1 LYVLLFV
8 LLIFLLKNY
17 EVVVRIPRHRF
28 MSLLDKMSPACRG
41 IACIRSD
48 SRMDGPTAMS
58 PVTVTVQPASP
69 AFEVNNGV
77 VVKAIR
83 ESQ

>member
-1 LYVLLFV
+1 LYVLLFI
-8 LLIFLLKNY
+8 LLILSKEIRGRCPNSSSPFHAASRQNESGLSRNCLRT
-17 EVVVRIPRHRF
+17 VRF
-28 MSLLDKMSPACRG
+28 TY
-41 IACIRSD
+41 
-48 SRMDGPTAMS
+48 GPTAMS

-77 VVKAIR
+77 VVKATR